1 MRFLKFCLSVLLV
14 FVSQRLAGETV
25 HPLSLAIDLPQVD
38 YILGEPI
45 PVEVT
50 ILNQSTERAVF
61 GVAGSSDN
69 LVLELRHA
77 QNKRQLAPVGSA
89 RLFTKPTTIMPGQ
102 TYATSVNLL
111 DFAQIEGGAKYI
123 LSAVL
128 ISGSVQYTTKPLAVS
143 VVPGIPLKTGTQLFA
158 TAAGLQRVFTLV
170 YWPRNRMEELFLR
183 IEDPKRN
190 KRWAT
195 IPLGTVLR
203 HAPPKI
209 DISPEGEVSIL
220 HRSTQYHY
228 NRTLLWSLP
237 NEILIRS
244 RDRIRDPDNA
254 MAARISNLE
263 PDIRAIAEKNLPEDE
278 RRKLPENRA
287 TKKYLPP
294 RHQEQ

>member
-1 MRFLKFCLSVLLV
+1 MHFLKYCLPVLLASV
-14 FVSQRLAGETV
+14 CQILANETV

-61 GVAGSSDN
+61 GVSGSSDN

-77 QNKRQLAPVGSA
+77 QNKRQLAPVGKA

-102 TYATSVNLL
+102 TYTASVNLL
-111 DFAQIEGGAKYI
+111 DFAQIESGAKYI

-128 ISGSVQYTTKPLAVS
+128 VSGPVQYTTKPLAVS

-158 TAAGLQRVFTLV
+158 TAAGLQRIFTLV

-209 DISPEGEVSIL
+209 DISPEGEVTIL

-263 PDIRAIAEKNLPEDE
+263 PDIRAIAEKNLPEEE
-278 RRKLPENRA
+278 RRKLPENRT